1 MQEHKEKYEKERQ
14 KLQEWFIEL
23 ITEFRK
29 EYEKFRKTK
38 TFGKSIMEFEFPC
51 QVEIFWIKEPCEW
64 QIIVITHDPERSDKE
79 IIIYGPF
86 QGYEFLREIGNILE
100 REEQWKKELPKDSK
114 TYLRFLNASM
124 IEELP
129 AGVSIE
135 IPDIEHLTRADV
147 FIRFLSLF
155 LYSGRYSPL
164 FGRKIK
170 GSDAHLMYFSGNSVF
185 FPPNGIVKVFNG
197 NIAEL
202 DIQKIL
208 ETFRDMITTL
218 LDMDSASEKIAD
230 ENGNNYGD
238 ITLSFTGARLVGY
251 AAYLYPPVWVYEKP
265 IIFFEDLV
273 LLKPVV
279 SSVPWVKFKIES
291 INIEVDNDG
300 KILVLTNSKETARD
314 ILNLIA
320 GLLTIFNKAGLKFF
334 AIRFSDLKEVYYNP
348 ENHPRIYLFR
358 SHVPSRE
365 YSSVRRYVHRN
376 ILSAPYNRPILGTE
390 EINRAIEYAE
400 KIWRNDDL
408 VTSLVFFLES
418 YSHYLESEYNQAFI
432 MGWTALERLVSLV
445 WQKLWDSKKLSEKRL
460 EKLIKWELLRKLE
473 ILELQG
479 AIKTEAYDTI
489 KSLNGKRNNLI
500 HHGESIN
507 QGDVRKLLETVRT
520 LLIKEI
526 ERQVGELE

>member
-14 KLQEWFIEL
+14 KLQEWFIKL

-29 EYEKFRKTK
+29 EY
-38 TFGKSIMEFEFPC
+38 GKSIMEFEFPC

-64 QIIVITHDPERSDKE
+64 QIIVITHDQERSDKE
-79 IIIYGPF
+79 IIIHEPF

-100 REEQWKKELPKDSK
+100 REERWKKELPKDSK
-114 TYLRFLNASM
+114 AYLRFLNASM

-135 IPDIEHLTRADV
+135 IPDIEHLTRADI

-155 LYSGRYSPL
+155 LYSSRYSPL

-185 FPPNGIVKVFNG
+185 FPPNGIVKVFYG

-218 LDMDSASEKIAD
+218 PDMDFTSEKIAD
-230 ENGNNYGD
+230 KNGNNYGD

-265 IIFFEDLV
+265 IMSFEDLV

-279 SSVPWVKFKIES
+279 SSVPWVEFKIGDL
-291 INIEVDNDG
+291 NIEVDNDG
-300 KILVLTNSKETARD
+300 KILVLTNSKKTARD

-348 ENHPRIYLFR
+348 ENPPGIYLFK

-365 YSSVRRYVHRN
+365 CSSVRRYVSRS
-376 ILSAPYNRPILGTE
+376 ILSAPYNRPILGIE
-390 EINRAIEYAE
+390 EINKAVKYAE
-400 KIWRNDDL
+400 KIWGNKDL
-408 VTSLVFFLES
+408 MTSLVFFLEA
-418 YSHYLESEYNQAFI
+418 YSHYFESEYNQAFI
-432 MGWTALERLVSLV
+432 MGWTALERLVSLF
-445 WQKLWDSKKLSEKRL
+445 WQKLWEGKGLSSNRL
-460 EKLIKWELLRKLE
+460 NDLNKWELLKKLE

-479 AIKTEAYDTI
+479 IIKAEIYYTI
-489 KSLNGKRNNLI
+489 KSLNRKRNNLV
-500 HHGESIN
+500 HHAESIN
-507 QGDVRKLLETVRT
+507 QGDARRLLETVRT
-520 LLIKEI
+520 LLMKEI
-526 ERQVGELE
+526 ERQVRGLE